1 MFYFIIFF
9 ERSTLLQNV
18 ACFIKYRSDQ
28 RKKLLTLKEFSDLIS
43 ENRLIQ
49 DISHK
54 VFNGLTSALPVLP
67 GVFVV

>member
-28 RKKLLTLKEFSDLIS
+28 RKKLLTFKEFSDFIS
-43 ENRLIQ
+43 DIRFIQ
-49 DISHK
+49 DIPHQ
-54 VFNGLTSALPVLP
+54 VFNGLTLALPVLP